1 MVNPW
6 LSDADREKI
15 VICSDDHEAVLRE
28 HLESRPGRMYQRI
41 LGGGFDSLSARP
53 WTVSLPSK
61 RGAHRYF
68 LSGVSHTLPVLISL
82 AYLFAIPTLFS
93 DTVL

>member
-41 LGGGFDSLSARP
+41 LRGGLRLVVRSTLDSVFAVKTGRAQVLSVWRISHPAC
-53 WTVSLPSK
+53 SDQ
-61 RGAHRYF
+61 
-68 LSGVSHTLPVLISL
+68 SGVLVCD
-82 AYLFAIPTLFS
+82 S